1 MEITGVQMFR
11 VQMSMG
17 VNSRREISWGANFR
31 GIADDRLENIWGKL
45 AGGRGQI
52 PYNQTLNAHCSR
64 TEFQSSLPTIW
75 LASWSSGLGTYSI
88 QTRYQ
93 KYKVRL
99 YNSQIIFMTSYFR
112 SKYLDQCSKNK
123 DNRGSTIFS
132 YSSYF
137 LYFGDE

>member
-1 MEITGVQMFR
+1 MQMFR

-64 TEFQSSLPTIW
+64 TEFQSSLPTI
-75 LASWSSGLGTYSI
+75 
-88 QTRYQ
+88 
-93 KYKVRL
+93 
-99 YNSQIIFMTSYFR
+99 
-112 SKYLDQCSKNK
+112 
-123 DNRGSTIFS
+123 
-132 YSSYF
+132 
-137 LYFGDE
+137 